1 MIRIYI
7 IINNISSEDVAV
19 STRRDQLEGGKKL
32 QMHAWLF
39 SIVGLVEIL
48 HSLILMLNYHRTVN
62 ILRLGM
68 IRDLLFI
75 GPWKTKK
82 TTTAYSITSFPQFFN
97 MLRFCILSLSFVLNC
112 HGTVSPLHFRPIW
125 HFSFLTPSK
134 EWQCIVWLFSP
145 HFRTC
150 WDFAFYPLLS
160 RGTIIGQS
168 SHCLLG

>member
-1 MIRIYI
+1 MWQFQPGG
-7 IINNISSEDVAV
+7 ISWKEA
-19 STRRDQLEGGKKL
+19 KNYKC
-32 QMHAWLF
+32 MHDLF
-39 SIVGLVEIL
+39 PLSDLLRFCIL
-48 HSLILMLNYHRTVN
+48 TLILMLNYHRTVN

-160 RGTIIGQS
+160 RGTIIGQALPFGIIWS
-168 SHCLLG
+168 AI